1 MNSAGRGANGAAG
14 VAPVAV
20 LDVVVQRQPRLPDQ
34 VADALQREIAEGRL
48 RPGEKLP
55 PERLLCAQLGVSRTV
70 IREAVRSLAA
80 KGLVDVRS
88 GGGVWVRQPTARPA
102 AELLGIA
109 MQTAGGGVTWADVLE
124 IRRLVEVEAAG
135 RAAQRRTGAD
145 LRQLGAI
152 LETHRASR
160 GDPGAGAQA
169 DMRFHEALAAAT
181 HNALMPV
188 LLGAME
194 TVLLGARRLAYGLPE
209 TLDTALLHHEQ
220 ILASVELSDPALAR
234 AAMLEH
240 LREAET
246 TLRRA
251 QEATP
256 APPPGDTEGDG
267 GAGAAGPR
275 GTPTGR

>member
-135 RAAQRRTGAD
+135 LGRPAAHAGPTCACWGPS
-145 LRQLGAI
+145 
-152 LETHRASR
+152 LETHAR
-160 GDPGAGAQA
+160 PGA
-169 DMRFHEALAAAT
+169 T
-181 HNALMPV
+181 P
-188 LLGAME
+188 
-194 TVLLGARRLAYGLPE
+194 RRGRRR
-209 TLDTALLHHEQ
+209 TC
-220 ILASVELSDPALAR
+220 ASTRPSRRRP
-234 AAMLEH
+234 
-240 LREAET
+240 T
-246 TLRRA
+246 TL
-251 QEATP
+251 
-256 APPPGDTEGDG
+256 
-267 GAGAAGPR
+267 
-275 GTPTGR
+275 

>member
-1 MNSAGRGANGAAG
+1 
-14 VAPVAV
+14 
-20 LDVVVQRQPRLPDQ
+20 
-34 VADALQREIAEGRL
+34 
-48 RPGEKLP
+48 
-55 PERLLCAQLGVSRTV
+55 V

-124 IRRLVEVEAAG
+124 TRRLVEVEAAG
-135 RAAQRRTGAD
+135 LAAARRTGAD
-145 LRQLGAI
+145 LQALSA
-152 LETHRASR
+152 LVAESRASR
-160 GDPGAGAQA
+160 GDAEAGAQA

-181 HNALMPV
+181 HNALLPV

-209 TLDTALLHHEQ
+209 TLDNALLHHEQ
-220 ILASVELSDPALAR
+220 ILAAVERGDPAGAR

-251 QEATP
+251 QDAAP
-256 APPPGDTEGDG
+256 AAGDT
-267 GAGAAGPR
+267 
-275 GTPTGR
+275 

>member
-1 MNSAGRGANGAAG
+1 M
-14 VAPVAV
+14 V
-20 LDVVVQRQPRLPDQ
+20 DVVVQRQARLPDQ
-34 VADALQREIAEGRL
+34 VADALQRQIAAGRL

-109 MQTAGGGVTWADVLE
+109 MQTAGGGVSWADVLE

-135 RAAQRRTGAD
+135 RAAQRRGGAD
-145 LRQLGAI
+145 LRQLADI
-152 LETHRASR
+152 LDAQRASR
-160 GDPGAGAQA
+160 GDPGAGAET
-169 DMRFHEALAAAT
+169 DMRFHEALASAT

-194 TVLLGARRLAYGLPE
+194 TVLLDARRLAYGLQE
-209 TLDTALLHHEQ
+209 TLDNALLHHER
-220 ILASVELSDPALAR
+220 ILEAVRRGDATGAR
-234 AAMLEH
+234 GAMLEH
-240 LREAET
+240 LWEAES

-251 QEATP
+251 QETR
-256 APPPGDTEGDG
+256 PPLGDAGDTDDTGD
-267 GAGAAGPR
+267 AAPAAQ
-275 GTPTGR
+275 